1 METDTAFVRTDRVVV
16 LNTVTHVGLNIT
28 FIIHPSHAELIY
40 SIRNTQTFDQVY
52 FIKLRVCVVF
62 FFNSRKYFF
71 YCLMI
76 LRFIGKSSFQIV

>member
-16 LNTVTHVGLNIT
+16 LNTVTHIGLNIT

-52 FIKLRVCVVF
+52 FIKLRVLSLIHIYRTPV
-62 FFNSRKYFF
+62 
-71 YCLMI
+71 
-76 LRFIGKSSFQIV
+76 GKTIYYGLSGKK